1 LLSQSLNGVIVA
13 AVLTA
18 FVCHGAPAQVA
29 QSPKQDAPSKD
40 AQLKEAQGK
49 EALAQSLNKGL
60 PPRATPGDY
69 YTHGQAGPI
78 TIAAEFRGHSVPNA
92 GAILSTEDY
101 VVVEVGFF
109 GQPDADFNLS
119 SDAFAL
125 RINNKKPLPA
135 QPYSTIF
142 GTLKDPEWEPPVPV
156 APKSSTSIGGGGA
169 GNDPGATP
177 TPPKV
182 PFETMRGWQQ
192 RVVKAALPEG
202 NRTLPAAGLVF
213 FKYHG
218 KSDNID
224 SIEVIY
230 TATSGKKTTLTLHP

>member
-1 LLSQSLNGVIVA
+1 LSVQFGTGVIVA

-18 FVCHGAPAQVA
+18 LVCQGAPG
-29 QSPKQDAPSKD
+29 QDAQSKD
-40 AQLKEAQGK
+40 AQIKEAQGK

-60 PPRATPGDY
+60 PPRAAPGDY
-69 YTHGQAGPI
+69 YAHAQAGPI

-101 VVVEVGFF
+101 VVAEVGFF
-109 GQPDADFNLS
+109 GQPDAGFNLS

-135 QPYSTIF
+135 QPYSMIF
-142 GTLKDPEWEPPVPV
+142 GTLKDPEWEPPVP
-156 APKSSTSIGGGGA
+156 PPSKSSTSIGSGGG
-169 GNDPGATP
+169 GQNDPGATP
-177 TPPKV
+177 APPKV

-192 RVVKAALPEG
+192 RVTKAALPEG
-202 NRTLPAAGLVF
+202 SRPLPAAGLVF

-218 KSDNID
+218 KTDNID
-224 SIEVIY
+224 SIELTY
-230 TATSGKKTTLTLHP
+230 TATSGKKTVLALHP